1 MIDLGYNERR
11 LLEILRGKGGMS
23 RIELAREM
31 DVSAPTL
38 TRLTA
43 NLLESGLILEAEE
56 ARSDGKRGKPST
68 AIEINPNGLFTL
80 GIYFNPDDLRVCL
93 EIGRAHV

>member
-11 LLEILRGKGGMS
+11 LLEILRGKGSMS

-38 TRLTA
+38 TRLTSS
-43 NLLESGLILEAEE
+43 LLESGLVVEAEE
-56 ARSDGKRGKPST
+56 ARNDGKRGKPST
-68 AIEINPNGLFTL
+68 A
-80 GIYFNPDDLRVCL
+80 
-93 EIGRAHV
+93 

>member
-56 ARSDGKRGKPST
+56 ARSDGKRGSHPLPS
-68 AIEINPNGLFTL
+68 
-80 GIYFNPDDLRVCL
+80 R
-93 EIGRAHV
+93 

>member
-56 ARSDGKRGKPST
+56 AQ
-68 AIEINPNGLFTL
+68 
-80 GIYFNPDDLRVCL
+80 
-93 EIGRAHV
+93 

>member
-43 NLLESGLILEAEE
+43 NLLKSGLILEAEE
-56 ARSDGKRGKPST
+56 ARNDGKRGNPPPPSRSIRTGFSRWGSTSIQTICGSAWPIST
-68 AIEINPNGLFTL
+68 A
-80 GIYFNPDDLRVCL
+80 R
-93 EIGRAHV
+93 